1 MISNTKNQ
9 DNKTNLLNTYFLVLF
24 SIIPV
29 SILLGPAISLI
40 NILLIVLT
48 FLIIFYKQ
56 KNFIVLKDQKILL
69 LRLELNQGLVHQAG
83 AV

>member
-1 MISNTKNQ
+1 MTSNTKNQ

-56 KNFIVLKDQKILL
+56 ENFILLKDQTILL
-69 LRLELNQGLVHQAG
+69 LIILYIYFIFIKISV
-83 AV
+83 